1 MVTDNGF
8 LGVLMRSFGK
18 APSQQTRPTINMPHP
33 DTHKGYMSED
43 AYRFLLNELQHFENH
58 DLPRILKYDKD
69 DLFDNN
75 EKKLLNNL
83 KKLGKQKQITPPHVV
98 ASLEAYVKQMLER
111 TALKVIAKRKEDK
124 EIVRRDR
131 IGEIRLEDVKS
142 RTHTDEQIIEDVAH
156 LIDELSARMAALA
169 GVDSRGNVEYR
180 VKQKAAVEKEM
191 QACKQRLKLNQKAA

>member
-1 MVTDNGF
+1 
-8 LGVLMRSFGK
+8 
-18 APSQQTRPTINMPHP
+18 
-33 DTHKGYMSED
+33 MSED

-83 KKLGKQKQITPPHVV
+83 KRLGKQKQITPPHVV
-98 ASLEAYVKQMLER
+98 ASLEAYVKKMLER

-131 IGEIRLEDVKS
+131 TGEIRLEDVKS